1 MERFI
6 YKKTITSFCGELI
19 RFLDRYLSIDVVRAT
34 EAAAISSAY
43 WMGKGSEKE
52 ADHAAVEAM
61 RKAFSIIDMDG
72 TIVIGEG
79 ERDEAPMLFIGEKVG
94 SGKGM
99 KLDIAVD
106 PLEGTTI
113 TARGDPN
120 AMSVFAA
127 APAGG
132 LLNAPDT
139 YMDKIAVG
147 KKCIGAVD
155 LDASVEENLHA
166 VAKKLEKDIEE
177 VTVIILDRDRHKGII
192 EKVRK
197 CGCRIRLIRDG
208 DIAGAL
214 APAIE
219 DSGIDILMGSGG
231 APEGVIAAVALKC
244 LGGEIQGRLMPR
256 NEKEIERARK
266 MGVFDINKK
275 LAMNELVKSDEA
287 MFAATGVTDGT
298 ILKGVRFLSH
308 GAKTHSIVMRA
319 KTKTI
324 RFIEAMH
331 HFEHLPDY

>member
-1 MERFI
+1 MDRN
-6 YKKTITSFCGELI
+6 LA
-19 RFLDRYLSIDVVRAT
+19 LDFVRAT
-34 EAAAISSAY
+34 EAAALSSSL
-43 WMGKGSEKE
+43 WMGKGNERA

-79 ERDEAPMLFIGEKVG
+79 ERDKAPMLYIGEKVG
-94 SGKGM
+94 SGRGL

-127 APAGG
+127 APSGC

-139 YMDKIAVG
+139 YMDKISVG
-147 KKCIGAVD
+147 PECIGAVD
-155 LDASVEENLHA
+155 IDASVEENLHA
-166 VAKKLEKDIEE
+166 VAKKLDKPIDE
-177 VTVIILDRDRHKGII
+177 VTVIILDRDRHKEMI

-197 CGCRIRLIRDG
+197 CGSRIRLIRDG

-219 DSGIDILMGSGG
+219 ESGVDILMGIGG

-244 LGGEIQGRLMPR
+244 LGGEIQGRLKPR
-256 NEKEIERARK
+256 NNSEIERAKK
-266 MGVFDINKK
+266 MGIGDINKK
-275 LAMNELVKSDEA
+275 LTMKDMVRDNEA
-287 MFAATGVTDGT
+287 MFSATGVTDGT
-298 ILKGVRFLSH
+298 ILKGVQFLSG

-319 KTKTI
+319 KTKTV
-324 RFIEAMH
+324 RFVEARH
-331 HFEHLPDY
+331 KFEHFPDY

>member
-1 MERFI
+1 M
-6 YKKTITSFCGELI
+6 
-19 RFLDRYLSIDVVRAT
+19 DRNLALEFVRAT
-34 EAAAISSAY
+34 EAAAINSAY
-43 WMGKGSEKE
+43 WVGKGNEKS

-61 RKAFSIIDMDG
+61 RKAFSAIDFDG

-120 AMSVFAA
+120 AMSVMAA
-127 APAGG
+127 APHGH

-147 KKCIGAVD
+147 PKCVGIID

-166 VAKKLEKDIEE
+166 VSKKLGKPLDE
-177 VTVIILDRDRHKGII
+177 VTVMLMDRDRHKELI

-197 CGCRIRLIRDG
+197 VGCRIRPIIDG

-214 APAIE
+214 EPSI
-219 DSGIDILMGSGG
+219 DVSGVDILIGIGG
-231 APEGVIAAVALKC
+231 APEGVVAAAALKC
-244 LGGEIQGRLMPR
+244 LGGEIQGRLKFR
-256 NEKEIERARK
+256 NDEERKRAIK
-266 MGVFDINKK
+266 MGMKNPDQK
-275 LAMNELVKSDEA
+275 LMMHDLVKSDSV

-298 ILKGVRFLSH
+298 ILKGVEFTST

-324 RFIEAMH
+324 RFIEATH
-331 HFEHLPDY
+331 HFDHFPEY

>member
-1 MERFI
+1 MDRN
-6 YKKTITSFCGELI
+6 LA
-19 RFLDRYLSIDVVRAT
+19 LDFVRAT
-34 EAAAISSAY
+34 EAAAISSAF
-43 WMGKGSEKE
+43 WVGKGNEKQ

-61 RKAFSIIDMDG
+61 RKAFSVIDMDG

-79 ERDEAPMLFIGEKVG
+79 ERDEAPMLYIGEKVG
-94 SGKGM
+94 SGRGM

-127 APAGG
+127 APHGG

-139 YMDKIAVG
+139 YMDKISVG
-147 KKCIGAVD
+147 QECIGAVD

-166 VAKKLEKDIEE
+166 VAKRLDKPIDE
-177 VTVIILDRDRHKGII
+177 VTAIILDRDRHREII
-192 EKVRK
+192 EKIRK

-219 DSGIDILMGSGG
+219 DSGIDILFGIGG

-244 LGGEIQGRLMPR
+244 LGGEIQGRLKFR
-256 NEKEIERARK
+256 NEEEKARAKK
-266 MGVFDINKK
+266 MGITDLNKK
-275 LAMNELVKSDEA
+275 LTMTDMVRSNEA

-298 ILKGVRFLSH
+298 ILKGVSFLSH

-319 KTKTI
+319 KTKTV
-324 RFIEAMH
+324 RFVEARH
-331 HFEHLPDY
+331 SFEHFPDY

>member
-1 MERFI
+1 MDRN
-6 YKKTITSFCGELI
+6 LA
-19 RFLDRYLSIDVVRAT
+19 LDFVRAT

-43 WMGKGSEKE
+43 WMGKGNEKS

-61 RKAFSIIDMDG
+61 RESFNIIDMEG

-94 SGKGM
+94 SGKGP

-147 KKCIGAVD
+147 SKCKGAVN
-155 LDASVEENLHA
+155 LDASVEENLHS

-177 VTVIILDRDRHKGII
+177 VTVIILDRDRHRETI
-192 EKVRK
+192 EKIRK
-197 CGCRIRLIRDG
+197 CGCRIKLIRDG

-219 DSGIDILMGSGG
+219 DSGVDILIGTGG

-244 LGGEIQGRLMPR
+244 LGGDIQGRLMFR
-256 NEKEIERARK
+256 NDGERERARK
-266 MGVFDINKK
+266 MGIKDLSQKFM
-275 LAMNELVKSDEA
+275 MNDLVKSDEA

-298 ILKGVRFLSH
+298 ILKGVSFLSH

-324 RFIEAMH
+324 RLIEAMH

>member
-1 MERFI
+1 MDRN
-6 YKKTITSFCGELI
+6 LA
-19 RFLDRYLSIDVVRAT
+19 LDFVRAT
-34 EAAAISSAY
+34 EAAAINSAY
-43 WMGKGSEKE
+43 WMGKGDEKA

-61 RKAFSIIDMDG
+61 RKAFSVIDMDG

-79 ERDEAPMLFIGEKVG
+79 ERDEAPMLYIGEKVG

-127 APAGG
+127 APAGC

-147 KKCIGAVD
+147 RECAGAID
-155 LDASVEENLHA
+155 LDASAEENLHT
-166 VAKKLEKDIEE
+166 VAKRLNKDIEE
-177 VTVIILDRDRHKGII
+177 VTVIILDRDRHKELI

-219 DSGIDILMGSGG
+219 DSGVDILMGTGG
-231 APEGVIAAVALKC
+231 APEGVIAAVALNC
-244 LGGEIQGRLMPR
+244 LGGEIQGRLNFR
-256 NEKEIERARK
+256 NDEERARAKK
-266 MGVFDINKK
+266 MGIADLKK
-275 LAMNELVKSDEA
+275 KFEMNELVKNDEA

-298 ILKGVRFLSH
+298 ILKGVRFLSG
-308 GAKTHSIVMRA
+308 GAETHSIVMRA
-319 KTKTI
+319 KTKTV
-324 RFIEAMH
+324 RFIQAKH
-331 HFEHLPDY
+331 KFEHFPDY

>member
-1 MERFI
+1 VDRN
-6 YKKTITSFCGELI
+6 LA
-19 RFLDRYLSIDVVRAT
+19 LDFVRAT
-34 EAAAISSAY
+34 EAAAISSAF
-43 WMGKGSEKE
+43 WVGKGNEKS

-72 TIVIGEG
+72 TVVIGEG
-79 ERDEAPMLFIGEKVG
+79 ERDEAPMLYIGEKVG
-94 SGKGM
+94 SGRGM

-106 PLEGTTI
+106 PLEGTSI

-127 APAGG
+127 APSGC

-139 YMDKIAVG
+139 YMDKISVG
-147 KKCIGAVD
+147 AECVGAVD
-155 LDASVEENLHA
+155 LDAPIEDNLHA
-166 VAKKLEKDIEE
+166 VAERLGKPIDE
-177 VTVIILDRDRHKGII
+177 VTVIILERDRHRELI
-192 EKVRK
+192 ENVRK

-219 DSGIDILMGSGG
+219 DSGIDILMGIGG

-244 LGGEIQGRLMPR
+244 LGGEIQGRLKYR
-256 NEKEIERARK
+256 NEEEKARAKK
-266 MGVFDINKK
+266 MGINDLNKK
-275 LAMNELVKSDEA
+275 FTMNELASGEEA

-298 ILKGVRFLSH
+298 ILKGVQFLSH

-319 KTKTI
+319 KTKTV
-324 RFIEAMH
+324 RFVEARH
-331 HFEHLPDY
+331 RFEHFPDY

>member
-1 MERFI
+1 MDRN
-6 YKKTITSFCGELI
+6 LA
-19 RFLDRYLSIDVVRAT
+19 LDFVRAT
-34 EAAAISSAY
+34 EAAALSSAL
-43 WMGKGSEKE
+43 WMGKGNEKE
-52 ADHAAVEAM
+52 ADNAAVEAM

-79 ERDEAPMLFIGEKVG
+79 ERDEAPMLYIGEKVG

-147 KKCIGAVD
+147 PQCAGAVD
-155 LDASVEENLHA
+155 LDACVEENLNA
-166 VAKKLEKDIEE
+166 VAKRLNKPLDE
-177 VTVIILDRDRHKGII
+177 VTVIVMDRDRHKELI

-197 CGCRIRLIRDG
+197 CGSRIRLIRDG

-219 DSGIDILMGSGG
+219 DSGIDILIGIGG
-231 APEGVIAAVALKC
+231 APEGVIAAAALKC
-244 LGGEIQGRLMPR
+244 LGGEIQGRLKFR
-256 NEKEIERARK
+256 NDDEKARAKK
-266 MGVFDINKK
+266 MGMSDINKK
-275 LAMNELVKSDEA
+275 LMMRDLVKTDEA

-298 ILKGVRFLSH
+298 ILKGVQFLSH

-319 KTKTI
+319 KTKTV
-324 RFIEAMH
+324 RFIEAH
-331 HFEHLPDY
+331 HKFEHFPEY

>member
-1 MERFI
+1 MDRN
-6 YKKTITSFCGELI
+6 LA
-19 RFLDRYLSIDVVRAT
+19 LDFVRAT
-34 EAAAISSAY
+34 EAAALSSAL
-43 WMGKGSEKE
+43 WMGKGNEKS

-61 RKAFSIIDMDG
+61 RKAFSIIDMNG
-72 TIVIGEG
+72 TVVIGEG
-79 ERDEAPMLFIGEKVG
+79 ERDEAPMLYIGEKVG
-94 SGKGM
+94 SGKGLN
-99 KLDIAVD
+99 LDIAVD

-120 AMSVFAA
+120 AMSVLAA
-127 APAGG
+127 APSGC

-147 KKCIGAVD
+147 PRCVGGID
-155 LDASVEENLHA
+155 LDASIEENLHA
-166 VAKKLEKDIEE
+166 VAKKLEKPLDE
-177 VTVIILDRDRHKGII
+177 VTVIILDRDRHKEII
-192 EKVRK
+192 ERVRK

-219 DSGIDILMGSGG
+219 DSGVDILLGIGG

-244 LGGEIQGRLMPR
+244 LGGEFQGRLKYR
-256 NEKEIERARK
+256 NEEEKIRAKK
-266 MGVFDINKK
+266 MGLKDLEKK
-275 LAMNELVKSDEA
+275 FTINELVRNNEA

-298 ILKGVRFLSH
+298 ILKGVEFLSH

-324 RFIEAMH
+324 RFIEAH
-331 HFEHLPDY
+331 HSFEHFPEY

>member
-1 MERFI
+1 MDRN
-6 YKKTITSFCGELI
+6 LA
-19 RFLDRYLSIDVVRAT
+19 LDFVRAT
-34 EAAAISSAY
+34 EAAAISSAL
-43 WMGKGSEKE
+43 WMGKGNENA
-52 ADHAAVEAM
+52 ADQAAVEAM

-72 TIVIGEG
+72 SIVIGEG
-79 ERDEAPMLFIGEKVG
+79 ERDEAPMLYIGEKVG

-127 APAGG
+127 APSGC

-147 KKCIGAVD
+147 PKCVGAVD

-166 VAKKLEKDIEE
+166 IAEKLDKPIDE
-177 VTVIILDRDRHKGII
+177 VTVIILDRDRHKEII

-197 CGCRIRLIRDG
+197 CGSRIRLIRDG

-219 DSGIDILMGSGG
+219 ESGVDILMGTGG

-244 LGGEIQGRLMPR
+244 LGGEIQGRLKFR
-256 NEKEIERARK
+256 NEEEKNRAKK
-266 MGVFDINKK
+266 MGIKDLEKK
-275 LAMNELVKSDEA
+275 YLMNDLVRSDEA

-298 ILKGVRFLSH
+298 ILKGVQFLSH

-319 KTKTI
+319 KTKTV
-324 RFIEAMH
+324 RFIEAH
-331 HFEHLPDY
+331 HSFEHFPDY

>member
-1 MERFI
+1 MDRN
-6 YKKTITSFCGELI
+6 LA
-19 RFLDRYLSIDVVRAT
+19 LDFVRAT
-34 EAAAISSAY
+34 EAAAISSAF
-43 WMGKGSEKE
+43 WVGKGSEKS

-61 RKAFSIIDMDG
+61 RKAFSAIDMDG
-72 TIVIGEG
+72 TVVIGEG
-79 ERDEAPMLFIGEKVG
+79 ERDEAPMLYIGEKVG

-120 AMSVFAA
+120 AMSVMAA
-127 APAGG
+127 APSGC

-147 KKCIGAVD
+147 PKCIGSID
-155 LDASVEENLHA
+155 LDNSIEDNLKT
-166 VAKKLEKDIEE
+166 VAERLDKDLEE
-177 VTVIILDRDRHKGII
+177 VTVIVLDRDRHKEIV

-219 DSGIDILMGSGG
+219 DSGVDILFGIGG
-231 APEGVIAAVALKC
+231 APEGVVAAVALKC
-244 LGGEIQGRLMPR
+244 LGGEIQGRLKYR
-256 NEKEIERARK
+256 NEEEKARALK
-266 MGVFDINKK
+266 MGITDLNKK
-275 LAMNELVKSDEA
+275 FMMDDLVRSNEA

-298 ILKGVRFLSH
+298 ILRGVSFQSH

-324 RFIEAMH
+324 RLIEATH
-331 HFEHLPDY
+331 HFEHMPDY

>member
-1 MERFI
+1 MGMDRNVA
-6 YKKTITSFCGELI
+6 
-19 RFLDRYLSIDVVRAT
+19 LDFRRAT
-34 EAAAISSAY
+34 EASAINSAF
-43 WMGKGSEKE
+43 WVGKGNEKQ

-79 ERDEAPMLFIGEKVG
+79 ERDEAPMLYIGEKVG
-94 SGKGM
+94 SCKGM
-99 KLDIAVD
+99 KLDIAID

-113 TARGDPN
+113 TARGDSN

-127 APAGG
+127 APHGG

-139 YMDKIAVG
+139 YMDKISVG
-147 KKCIGAVD
+147 PRCVGAID
-155 LDASVEENLHA
+155 LDASVEDNIKS
-166 VAKKLEKDIEE
+166 VAEKLDKDIAE
-177 VTVIILDRDRHKGII
+177 VTVMILDRDRHQDLI

-214 APAIE
+214 APAIRE
-219 DSGIDILMGSGG
+219 SGVDLLVGSGG

-244 LGGEIQGRLMPR
+244 FGGEIQGRLKFR
-256 NEKEIERARK
+256 NENEKERARK
-266 MGVFDINKK
+266 MGLKDLNQK
-275 LAMNELVKSDEA
+275 LMMKDLVKSEEA

-298 ILKGVRFLSH
+298 ILKGVRFTSH
-308 GAKTHSIVMRA
+308 GAVTHSIVMRA

-324 RFIEAMH
+324 RFIEGHH
-331 HFEHLPDY
+331 HFEHIPEY

>member
-1 MERFI
+1 MDRNI
-6 YKKTITSFCGELI
+6 A
-19 RFLDRYLSIDVVRAT
+19 LDFVRAT
-34 EAAAISSAY
+34 EAAAISSSY
-43 WMGKGSEKE
+43 WMGKGDENA
-52 ADHAAVEAM
+52 ADQAAVDAM
-61 RKAFSIIDMDG
+61 RKAFGIIDMDG

-79 ERDEAPMLFIGEKVG
+79 ERDLAPMLYIGEKVG

-120 AMSVFAA
+120 AMSVLAA
-127 APAGG
+127 APSGG

-147 KKCIGAVD
+147 PKCKGAID
-155 LDASVEENLHA
+155 LDSSVEENLKS
-166 VAKKLEKDIEE
+166 VAERLEKDIEE
-177 VTVIILDRDRHKGII
+177 VTVIILDRDRHRETIDKI
-192 EKVRK
+192 RK
-197 CGCRIRLIRDG
+197 CGSRIRLIRDG

-219 DSGIDILMGSGG
+219 DSGVDILMGIGG
-231 APEGVIAAVALKC
+231 APEGVVASVALKC
-244 LGGEIQGRLMPR
+244 LGGEIQGRLKFR
-256 NEKEIERARK
+256 SDEEKSRAKK
-266 MGVFDINKK
+266 MGISDLSKK
-275 LAMNELVKSDEA
+275 LMMNDLVRSDEA

-298 ILKGVRFLSH
+298 ILKGVSFLSH

-324 RFIEAMH
+324 RSIEAMH
-331 HFEHLPDY
+331 KFEHLPDY

>member
-1 MERFI
+1 MDRN
-6 YKKTITSFCGELI
+6 LA
-19 RFLDRYLSIDVVRAT
+19 LDFVRAT
-34 EAAAISSAY
+34 EAAAISCAL
-43 WMGKGSEKE
+43 WMGKGNEKA

-79 ERDEAPMLFIGEKVG
+79 ERDEAPMLYIGEKVG

-127 APAGG
+127 APAGS
-132 LLNAPDT
+132 LLHAPDT
-139 YMDKIAVG
+139 YMEKIAVG
-147 KKCIGAVD
+147 SECVGSID

-166 VAKKLEKDIEE
+166 VAKKLGKDIQE
-177 VTVIILDRDRHKGII
+177 VTAIVLDRDRHKEII
-192 EKVRK
+192 EKIRK

-214 APAIE
+214 ATAIE
-219 DSGIDILMGSGG
+219 DSGVDILMGTGG
-231 APEGVIAAVALKC
+231 APEGVITAVALKC
-244 LGGEIQGRLMPR
+244 LGGEIQGRLKFR
-256 NEKEIERARK
+256 HEEEKQRAKK
-266 MGVFDINKK
+266 MGITDLEKK
-275 LAMNELVKSDEA
+275 YHMNDLVRSDEA

-298 ILKGVRFLSH
+298 ILKGVQFTSD

-319 KTKTI
+319 KTKTV
-324 RFIEAMH
+324 RFIEAKH
-331 HFEHLPDY
+331 KFEHFPDY

>member
-1 MERFI
+1 MDRN
-6 YKKTITSFCGELI
+6 LA
-19 RFLDRYLSIDVVRAT
+19 LDFVRAT
-34 EAAAISSAY
+34 EAAALSSAL
-43 WMGKGSEKE
+43 WMGKGNEKE
-52 ADHAAVEAM
+52 ADNAAVEAM

-72 TIVIGEG
+72 HIVIGEG
-79 ERDEAPMLFIGEKVG
+79 ERDEAPMLYIGEKVG
-94 SGKGM
+94 SGKGL

-127 APAGG
+127 APAGC

-147 KKCIGAVD
+147 PKCIGAVD

-166 VAKKLEKDIEE
+166 VAKCLEKPLDE
-177 VTVIILDRDRHKGII
+177 VTVIIMDRDRHKELI

-219 DSGIDILMGSGG
+219 DSGVDILMGIGG

-244 LGGEIQGRLMPR
+244 LGGEIQGRLKFR
-256 NEKEIERARK
+256 NEEEKARAKK
-266 MGVFDINKK
+266 MGINDLEKK
-275 LAMNELVKSDEA
+275 YSMNELVRSDEA

-298 ILKGVRFLSH
+298 ILKGVQFLSH

-319 KTKTI
+319 KTKTV
-324 RFIEAMH
+324 RFIEAH
-331 HFEHLPDY
+331 HSFENFPDY

>member
-1 MERFI
+1 MDRN
-6 YKKTITSFCGELI
+6 LA
-19 RFLDRYLSIDVVRAT
+19 LDFVRAT
-34 EAAAISSAY
+34 EAAAISSAF
-43 WMGKGSEKE
+43 WVGKGNEKQ

-61 RKAFSIIDMDG
+61 RKAFSVIEMDG
-72 TIVIGEG
+72 TVVIGEG
-79 ERDEAPMLFIGEKVG
+79 ERDEAPMLYIGEKVG

-106 PLEGTTI
+106 PLEGTSI

-127 APAGG
+127 APSGC

-147 KKCIGAVD
+147 PKCVGAID
-155 LDASVEENLHA
+155 LDASVEDNLHA
-166 VAKKLEKDIEE
+166 VAKKLEKPIDE
-177 VTVIILDRDRHKGII
+177 VTAIILDRDRHKELI

-219 DSGIDILMGSGG
+219 DSGIDILFGIGG

-244 LGGEIQGRLMPR
+244 LGGEIQGRLKFR
-256 NEKEIERARK
+256 NEEEKARAKK
-266 MGVFDINKK
+266 MGIKDLDKK
-275 LAMNELVKSDEA
+275 LTINDMVRNNEA

-298 ILKGVRFLSH
+298 ILKGVQFLSH

-319 KTKTI
+319 KTKTV
-324 RFIEAMH
+324 RFVEARH
-331 HFEHLPDY
+331 SFEHFPDY

>member
-1 MERFI
+1 MDRN
-6 YKKTITSFCGELI
+6 LA
-19 RFLDRYLSIDVVRAT
+19 LDFVRAT

-43 WMGKGSEKE
+43 WVGKGDERQ

-61 RKAFSIIDMDG
+61 RKSFSVIDMDG
-72 TIVIGEG
+72 LVVIGEG
-79 ERDEAPMLFIGEKVG
+79 ERDEAPMLYIGEKVG

-120 AMSVFAA
+120 AMAVMAA
-127 APAGG
+127 APKGC

-147 KKCIGAVD
+147 PKCIGAVD
-155 LDASVEENLHA
+155 LDASVEDNAKA
-166 VAKKLEKDIEE
+166 VAQRLDKPLDE
-177 VTVIILDRDRHKGII
+177 VTVMIMDRDRHKELI

-197 CGCRIRLIRDG
+197 CGCRIKLIRDG

-219 DSGIDILMGSGG
+219 DSGVDILLGIGG
-231 APEGVIAAVALKC
+231 APEGVVASVALKC
-244 LGGEIQGRLMPR
+244 LGGEIQGRLKFR
-256 NEKEIERARK
+256 NEEEKERARK
-266 MGVFDINKK
+266 MGMKDPNKK
-275 LAMNELVKSDEA
+275 LMMQDLIKSDEA

-298 ILKGVRFLSH
+298 ILRGVQFLSH

-324 RFIEAMH
+324 RFIEAQH
-331 HFEHLPDY
+331 HFEHMPEY